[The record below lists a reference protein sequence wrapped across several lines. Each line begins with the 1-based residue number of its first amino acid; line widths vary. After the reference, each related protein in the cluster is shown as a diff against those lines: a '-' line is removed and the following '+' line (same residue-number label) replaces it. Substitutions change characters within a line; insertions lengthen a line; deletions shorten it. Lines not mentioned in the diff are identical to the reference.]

1 MKEPAVAR
9 PTPKPYPTTLTC
21 RLRQLGF
28 SLTELMFAVAIVGI
42 LASIALP
49 SYRSHFIRS
58 SRAEAKAI
66 LLETAQ
72 FLERNYTLNSCYH
85 RTDAACATTTANVTL
100 PYAQSP
106 RTGTAKYNIT
116 VSYSTTS
123 PCTLGNCFT
132 LSAAPTGTMANDACG
147 TLTLTNAGIRGQAS
161 GQTVDY
167 CWQR

>member
-1 MKEPAVAR
+1 VAR
-9 PTPKPYPTTLTC
+9 PTPKRYPTTLT
-21 RLRQLGF
+21 RQLRQSGF
-28 SLTELMFAVAIVGI
+28 TLTELMIAVAIVGI
-42 LASIALP
+42 LATIALP
-49 SYRSHFIRS
+49 SYRSYFSRS
-58 SRAEAKAI
+58 GRAEAKGI

-85 RTDAACATTTANVTL
+85 RTDAACTTSTANVTL

-106 RTGTAKYNIT
+106 KTGTKKYDIT

-132 LSAAPTGTMANDACG
+132 LSAAPTGTMVNDACG

-161 GQTVDY
+161 GQTVDD